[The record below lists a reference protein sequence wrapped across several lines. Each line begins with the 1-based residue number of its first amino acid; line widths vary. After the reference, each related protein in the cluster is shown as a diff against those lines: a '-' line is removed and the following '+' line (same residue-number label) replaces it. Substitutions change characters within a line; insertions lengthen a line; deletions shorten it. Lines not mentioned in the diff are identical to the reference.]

1 MEPDLLLCSAAVLA
15 SVISEYI
22 KEFFLKK
29 ETFHSWFLGSLK
41 YCALAGSLPS
51 REPRSFEQA

>member
-1 MEPDLLLCSAAVLA
+1 MESELLLYSAAALA

-29 ETFHSWFLGSLK
+29 ETFHSWFLGSLE
-41 YCALAGSLPS
+41 YCALAGV
-51 REPRSFEQA
+51 